1 MIHCILLAVI
11 GLLFLLLLLGLRQY
25 KGRYGYS
32 FWHDFSQSENT
43 AARVSLIHTPL
54 DKLHLST
61 ADKKIL
67 LALHRQGCRKL
78 LAFRVGTFEN
88 ACIIIVSHPRKRLWA
103 TVFVSD
109 SGSYCA
115 LTAAYLRDEEEYT
128 ITLSN
133 APVYKSQQV
142 QHLRINYKS
151 VDIKKLF
158 ERLDKQLPVRNR
170 DIMSLPRYM
179 RLSKT
184 LFLDELISIHQSN
197 IEQQQLEIPFNFV
210 LPHQKLINKFAKAHH
225 ISKHFLNKN
234 SHKILL
240 VNDEVS
246 PDYLV
251 ANIVTASKDL
261 YNKRK
266 MILASLIATKDSR
279 QWFKNMN
286 EKISES
292 NKFHYL
298 GTISEGDL
306 RTDFYYHQYVTLRFR
321 QGNVHRV

>member
-1 MIHCILLAVI
+1 MIHCILIAVI
-11 GLLFLLLLLGLRQY
+11 GLLLLLLLLGLRQY
-25 KGRYGYS
+25 KARYGYS
-32 FWHDFSQSENT
+32 FWYDFSLSENSS
-43 AARVSLIHTPL
+43 ARVSLIHTPL
-54 DKLHLST
+54 DKLYLGT
-61 ADKKIL
+61 TDKKIL
-67 LALHRQGCRKL
+67 LDLHKQGCRKF
-78 LAFRVGTFEN
+78 LAFRVGAFEN
-88 ACIIIVSHPRKRLWA
+88 ACIIIATHPQQRLWV

-115 LTAAYLRDEEEYT
+115 LTAAYLKNDEKHA

-133 APVYKSQQV
+133 APIYESQQV

-151 VDIKKLF
+151 VGIKTLF
-158 ERLDKQLPVRNR
+158 ERLDKQLPVKRR
-170 DIMSLPRYM
+170 HKMSLPRYM
-179 RLSKT
+179 RLSKV
-184 LFLDELISIHQSN
+184 LFWDELVAIHRSN
-197 IEQQQLEIPFNFV
+197 VEQKQLEIPLSFAQ
-210 LPHQKLINKFAKAHH
+210 PHQKLINKFAKAHH
-225 ISKHFLNKN
+225 ISTHFLNKN

-298 GTISEGDL
+298 GTISDGDL
-306 RTDFYYHQYVTLRFR
+306 RTDFYYHQSVTLRFR